1 MKELV
6 LNEFKQTVNM
16 EWFYFLEYLAEEKEI
31 QYKLWTSKC
40 DIKYILR
47 ELLISDGMTPEELDT
62 IEDEIKAQAL
72 KAYK

>member
-16 EWFYFLEYLAEEKEI
+16 EWFYFLEHQAEGKDI
-31 QYKLWTSKC
+31 QYKLWCSKC
-40 DIKYILR
+40 DIKYVLR